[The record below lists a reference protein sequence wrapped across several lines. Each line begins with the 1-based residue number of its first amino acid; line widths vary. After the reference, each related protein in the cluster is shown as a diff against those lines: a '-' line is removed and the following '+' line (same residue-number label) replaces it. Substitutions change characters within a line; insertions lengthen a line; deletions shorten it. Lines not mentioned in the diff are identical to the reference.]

1 MNTTSKFVVLSAL
14 AALMIAGTMAVALSD
29 DANAIRINR
38 NNLNLAGAVNG
49 QNSGDTASAVGGNV
63 GGDNIVA
70 GGNACSQCNAQ
81 DGDDNTN
88 NGQNNP
94 P

>member
-29 DANAIRINR
+29 DANAIRVNR
-38 NNLNLAGAVNG
+38 NNLNLFGAVNG
-49 QNSGDTASAVGGNV
+49 QNSGDTASAVGGSV
-63 GGDNIVA
+63 GNDNIVA

-81 DGDDNTN
+81 DGDTN
-88 NGQNNP
+88 NQQDSQNN
-94 P
+94 